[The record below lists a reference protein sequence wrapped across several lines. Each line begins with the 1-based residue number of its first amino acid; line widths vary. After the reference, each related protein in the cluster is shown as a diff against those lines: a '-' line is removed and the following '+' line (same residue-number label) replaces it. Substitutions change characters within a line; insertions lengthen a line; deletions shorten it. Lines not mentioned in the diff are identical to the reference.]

1 MLGGLPHSLA
11 DDPAACHDQRLRRTF
26 PVLGRSTGRRH
37 SEAGHNCKAEG
48 ARKLVGRYSRA
59 VLIPA
64 HVVCVAAALWRNN
77 PPIVYCGGHQVAHD
91 RGPTLAH
98 IQGGHE
104 ITLDALSKS
113 RRWTADE
120 LAELKRL
127 SHHAPVEEIA
137 AALGRTVSGIRTKAS
152 QKRIALH
159 CAATGPTSVA
169 VALGTRTGRG

>member
-1 MLGGLPHSLA
+1 MLSVSPLP
-11 DDPAACHDQRLRRTF
+11 C
-26 PVLGRSTGRRH
+26 
-37 SEAGHNCKAEG
+37 G
-48 ARKLVGRYSRA
+48 ATD
-59 VLIPA
+59 
-64 HVVCVAAALWRNN
+64 

-98 IQGGHE
+98 MQGGHE

-152 QKRIALH
+152 QKRIAIQ
-159 CAATGPTSVA
+159 CAPKQGPPR
-169 VALGTRTGRG
+169 LRLPWEHF

>member
-1 MLGGLPHSLA
+1 MLSVS
-11 DDPAACHDQRLRRTF
+11 RLR
-26 PVLGRSTGRRH
+26 
-37 SEAGHNCKAEG
+37 CG
-48 ARKLVGRYSRA
+48 ATD
-59 VLIPA
+59 
-64 HVVCVAAALWRNN
+64 
-77 PPIVYCGGHQVAHD
+77 PPIVYCGGHQVAHN

-159 CAATGPTSVA
+159 LAVQKQGPPR
-169 VALGTRTGRG
+169 LRLPWEQERDP